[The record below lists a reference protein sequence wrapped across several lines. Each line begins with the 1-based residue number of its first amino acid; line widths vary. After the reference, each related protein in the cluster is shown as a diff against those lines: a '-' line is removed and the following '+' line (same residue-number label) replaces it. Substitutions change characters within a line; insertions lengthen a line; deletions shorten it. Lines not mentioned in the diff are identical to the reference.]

1 MSGYIVRRLISM
13 VPVAFIVTVALFI
26 LVRSIPGDPV
36 RVILGEQ
43 ITPQT
48 YQAKRH
54 ELGLDQSYP
63 VQYAKWIN
71 RVAHLDFGR
80 SLSSGDSVSK
90 RIKDRLPATLELQ
103 LVSLS
108 IGVLAALALGVS
120 AAVWR
125 DSIFAKSA
133 TAFSLLFVSVPGFLL
148 GTLEILFF
156 AVHWRLFPPGGY
168 IAFSQNPSR
177 NIHYLI
183 LPALVGALFQAA
195 YLSRFIRSSLLETLY
210 NDCIRTARAK
220 GLTQRV
226 IVFRHALRNA
236 LLPVVTLVGLTIGAL
251 WEGAVITETVFSWPG
266 IGQLSINSFGS
277 RDYPIIEAIV
287 LIGSITF
294 MFTNLAVDIIYAY
307 LDPRISYG
315 RG

>member
-1 MSGYIVRRLISM
+1 MSGYIVRRLLSM

-63 VQYAKWIN
+63 VQYAKWIG
-71 RVAHLDFGR
+71 RIAHLDFGR
-80 SLSSGDSVSK
+80 SLGSGDSVSK

-103 LVSLS
+103 LVSLAV
-108 IGVLAALALGVS
+108 GVLAALALGVS

-125 DSIFAKSA
+125 DSLFAKTA

-148 GTLEILFF
+148 GTLLILFF
-156 AVHWRLFPPGGY
+156 AVHWRFFPPGGY
-168 IAFSQNPSR
+168 IAFSKDPSR

-183 LPALVGALFQAA
+183 LPAMVGALFQAA

-210 NDCIRTARAK
+210 NDYIRTARAK
-220 GLTQRV
+220 GLTQRAV
-226 IVFRHALRNA
+226 VFRHALRNA

-266 IGQLSINSFGS
+266 VGQLSINSFGS

-287 LIGSITF
+287 LIGSFTF
-294 MFTNLAVDIIYAY
+294 MFANLAVDIVYAY